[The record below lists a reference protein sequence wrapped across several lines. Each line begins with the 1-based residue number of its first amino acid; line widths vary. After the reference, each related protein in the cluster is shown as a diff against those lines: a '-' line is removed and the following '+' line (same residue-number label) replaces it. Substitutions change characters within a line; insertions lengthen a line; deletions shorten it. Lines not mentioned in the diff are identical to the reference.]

1 MPNDQKP
8 IKSSITRKQ
17 NLDNKPLKKAGDG
30 TMGFMLWSI
39 AGTVLAAC
47 SSPIFSDV
55 ADLTG
60 GGGSSGDTQ
69 GGSPGFVTNGRWAN
83 TDIYVADENGTRDPN
98 ADAVGITDGA
108 GNIIF
113 NDEYINLDTLGNGER
128 YMADLEGATEIS
140 TGRRGMSG
148 EELLSLPYHGG
159 VLIISPLTDLLAN
172 AYIETAP
179 QDMTR
184 EEFYQVTLDEIL
196 GQRPQFDTAGVAIA
210 GTESSV
216 VTVEDVLNAD
226 NYNPFAD
233 NNIAAELVSLASTTL
248 GLIEEEASSSTTTE
262 RVAALTNSLDDTRG
276 QLMTEADEDVLSFTL
291 DSDSSIRGID
301 DLDGDVNARVAV
313 AVARGGLPVVG
324 TPNGG
329 EAIPMTEGE
338 NFVLSRANSN
348 PVLLFGFE
356 DPFDNDVD
364 GQPGGER
371 EPGQLVGIYIEA
383 ASMGGDIAVMFGDA
397 TNNVALAGAD
407 RVAASDAAIPA
418 MTTVG
423 GVTFYFVSEANLDRL
438 VLRPTDGDFNT
449 ADESVNNPQIRFY
462 VHDGEHAT
470 LADGATT
477 LDGVG
482 MLEIEVA
489 NVNDAPVVT
498 DPGTALITST
508 SDSDLSGTFT
518 ASDIDGDTDF
528 RWSATPTSTP
538 YGEFSFPDP
547 ANPGAWT
554 FTLNEAAFDALPAG
568 MDVPLTFDITAND
581 GNGGVSDA
589 ATLTI
594 MLQGQNDAPT
604 DITTSVAALTASYDH
619 DGIPSNGIFIATLST
634 VDADTGDTHTYTR
647 GGMDGQYFSIR
658 DGNGVI
664 STEGTH
670 LWLDNDAPGR
680 AVGGTWQVAVT
691 STDSANAATSKTFSI
706 TRTDASTNL
715 APTDITTTATGTS
728 AALTAT
734 YDGNNVPD
742 GGNGGHVVATL
753 GTTDPNTG
761 DTHTYS
767 IVPVTGEASELF
779 DINGNELILSVSA
792 SPAPGDM
799 LEVTVRSTDAGG
811 LMVDKTF
818 TITRAGNADTATDT
832 LAIASEGARTHLL
845 IYGVEFRA
853 LEDGASGGH
862 IFFPVNDGGLEDV
875 SETSDDYGIHAS
887 TYSQASIA
895 DIWNTDTDTDAV
907 TNNNNGEIVR
917 QAYVATIIE
926 EMSTISAPAGNT
938 LAGWRTV
945 EPGGAPVNNEAN
957 GRRPFIVGTD
967 EADLVVTEG
976 TSDLTARGWLQVTGA
991 TGDIT
996 FSRAGGTGSFTAS
1009 GQLGSA
1015 AHTDTREYTFAGD
1028 YGDLVI
1034 DGDGDWVYTL
1044 GGTTAQNEALAALQ
1058 SGGTERFVVAAME
1071 TGGAMRTV
1079 TETISIIVN
1088 EAPAPLAVSSE
1099 GVRQHIFIYGVEFRA
1114 LEDDVGTPAG
1124 IFFNNAGAE
1133 TVTATGAR
1141 TLLTYGI
1148 RASSFSQADIAR
1160 IWNTDTTSSTNEGNS
1175 GGAFVATIIEEMSGI
1190 NTLAQWR
1197 IMETGGAEVTTSN
1210 GFRLFT
1216 AGTDEADRVVTE
1228 GDDLTASGWL
1238 QVTGG
1243 TGDIT
1248 YGNDATNG
1256 VTVTGQLGGASGT
1269 AAHTDTRTYTFVG
1282 DYGDLVI
1289 DGDGD
1294 WVYTLGGVAN
1304 SANAA
1309 TYQTNID
1316 GLNSAGTETF
1326 EVEITRGGVTVD
1338 QDIMITV
1345 NIAADATAL
1354 VVTNEAVRAFVIV
1367 NGVEFRVNTDGN
1379 APGDQADRVFF
1390 SATSVPGVN
1399 LIGGRIGVWVLDT
1412 DGSGNGD
1419 YSQANIARVFNDPT
1433 GYHHTLANLDI
1444 AAIILE
1450 EDNTAF
1456 TKGSTHNFSPAST
1469 TLDDAVTEDD
1479 AADSTARG
1487 FLQVMGATDADTYTY
1502 TGGTTTVIG
1511 TGTNEVTYQIFD
1523 GDYGQ
1528 LIVDVDGNW
1537 TYVIDNTRVAT
1548 QALISGGTAAIDD
1561 FEVIVTQTAGTG
1573 TGTPGIAM
1581 IDITVNGANDA
1592 PVLDAL
1598 TGAVIADSPDSAT
1611 GSTVTTG
1618 ALSGMFT
1625 ATDADTADT
1634 HMFIAAVAGAGGAGA
1649 EEDATLSGFTHRVD
1663 GNYGMLFYN
1672 GGSVSD
1678 AEAAY
1683 RYVPNEAAINGLAH
1697 NALETE
1703 SFEVTV
1709 TDGSATSAPR
1719 TLAFTIGGAN
1729 EVVAPGTLVV
1739 TSQSTD
1745 TTVTEDDAAD
1755 TTATGT
1761 LVVTDPP
1768 AGATYTYADIS
1779 DGTYGDLTINAA
1791 DGRWTY
1797 TIDNV
1802 DAQALDDG
1810 TTEDTITVTITE
1822 VIGGED
1828 GRTAIGT
1835 ITITVNG
1842 ADEAPLTVESEGVR
1856 EHILVYGVEFRAFA
1870 DGNLPIGGIFF
1881 PANTGAADRIV
1892 TSGSYLGIE
1901 VTTYSQANIARIW
1914 NTDDDSNAYVATII
1928 EEMSTISAPLGNTLA
1943 GWRTLEPGLTDASN
1957 SGTREFSLGTDEADR
1972 EVTEGSDL
1980 TASGWL
1986 QVTGGT
1992 GDITFGKDATSGV
2005 TVTGQLGGTSGNADH
2020 TDTRKYTYAGD
2031 YGDLVIDGD
2040 GDWVYTLGGV
2050 ANSANAAT
2058 YQTNIDGLNS
2068 AGTETFEVEITR
2080 GGEMVDQDIMITV
2093 NIAAD
2098 ATPALVVTSQSA
2110 DTTVTE
2116 DDSTDTTATGT
2127 LVVTNPPAGATYTYA
2142 GTFVGTYGELTI
2154 AANGT
2159 WTYTIN
2165 NAAAQAL
2172 DDGTT
2177 EVPIIVTIT
2186 EVIGGVNGRTDEETI
2201 TITVN
2206 GVDEALP
2213 NTLEVASEGVR
2224 SHLLIYGVEFRQL
2237 VDGANVDGA
2246 IDGRIFFPDNPNDVE
2261 SIISTTTGYFA
2272 IRTAD
2277 FSQANIANLWNT
2289 YTSDGNIVTQGLV
2302 ATIIEEMTT
2311 IPAGN
2316 TLAGWRT
2323 LEVGGAEVTNT
2334 NNGNRNFTLGT
2345 DDADLVV
2352 TEDTDLTASGWLK
2365 VTGGMG
2371 GDITYGG
2378 AMTGT
2383 NTPDITDDHIDTRK
2397 YTYVGKYGD
2406 LVIDGDG
2413 DWVYTLG
2420 GVANSANAATYRTA
2434 IADDLTSAG
2443 DTDQFTVTVS
2453 ETGTTGTE
2461 EEMITIVVNGA
2472 EAPAAAVTST
2482 ADSVDIGA
2490 SGQLTIT
2497 SATPGDNSED
2507 TIPEINIVLARDGSA
2522 GSAPALTVNN
2532 QVAHEISV
2540 RVTLASDDT
2549 TTDWEDIANLI
2560 NTGTVDGTG
2569 TNSPAEP
2576 YVTAVLNDPTTNGGV
2591 AIADGDLTTFTT
2603 APAVATT
2610 PDTAII
2616 GRNDPFETQLILTA
2630 VTPGDG
2636 DASATDAIPRI
2647 VVQYELHN
2655 QNNPNQATSTEKLTL
2670 RDGGVFDATAG
2681 EVTIDRTGETGRP
2694 DITVPEGT
2702 IFILLDGRSGST
2714 GATNVELVN
2723 FINTGNIQGT
2733 TGSANPLAAYVT
2745 AALPTTGSDEN
2756 IAGSSS
2762 AISISASN
2770 GELIGGLGTPGT
2782 NAREAFE
2789 TGAVLTGGAGTP
2801 DAIGFGPLQFT
2812 ARNPGSNSAS
2822 TTDDVPEIAVNLA
2835 RRASGDRNGDGAI
2848 VSVTG
2853 DAETRTIEVS
2863 TPFNFTLVTWGDIR
2877 DAIESHAPAS
2887 GISANDL
2894 IIIEERLSVGNIS
2907 NPLNVQDLL
2916 TYTLT
2921 GGTNAVTT
2929 TEPLFEIAE
2938 LTVVQDPNPGDA
2950 NILAGNTVVTNELFQ
2965 GGDGNDTIT
2974 TNGGNDVVIG
2984 GAGNDT
2990 ITLGALNAGA
3000 ETIVYRFTSD
3010 GSVWGGADG
3019 NDTVDGFEYGVDE
3032 LVLVDVSDSSPIVD
3046 LAAFDD
3052 DTARPRI
3059 SVFTGDGVL
3068 TVDALQITFGEGGAV
3083 LTINFVGNL
3092 PIIDSTATGADASRS
3107 IHEHVTQDDGIVRR
3121 YELND
3126 GSSLANVLG
3135 GDDFVEVGD
3144 VSQLPDG
3151 LDIL

>member
-1 MPNDQKP
+1 MANDYNRPNEFDRPNEIEQ
-8 IKSSITRKQ
+8 SSDR
-17 NLDNKPLKKAGDG
+17 NLEPTPNKDKKHAKKAGDG

-83 TDIYVADENGTRDPN
+83 TDIYVADENGFRVDESGTRDPN

-113 NDEYINLDTLGNGER
+113 NDEYITRDTLGNGER

-172 AYIETAP
+172 AYIEAAP

-184 EEFYQVTLDEIL
+184 EEFYQVTLDAIL
-196 GQRPQFDTAGVAIA
+196 GQRPQFDATTGDAIT
-210 GTESSV
+210 GTESSI

-248 GLIEEEASSSTTTE
+248 GLIEEEASDTSATE
-262 RVAALTNSLDDTRG
+262 RVEALTNSLDDTRG

-301 DLDGDVNARVAV
+301 DLDGDVNARVAD

-329 EAIPMTEGE
+329 EAIRMTEGE

-383 ASMGGDIAVMFGDA
+383 ASMGGDIAVMFGDD

-489 NVNDAPVVT
+489 NVNDAPVVN
-498 DPGTALITST
+498 PPAAVSITST

-518 ASDIDGDTDF
+518 ASDADGDMDF

-604 DITTSVAALTASYDH
+604 DITTSVAALVAGYDH
-619 DGIPSNGIFIATLST
+619 AGIPSNGIFIATLST

-647 GGMDGQYFSIR
+647 GGVDGQYFSIR
-658 DGNGVI
+658 DGSGTE
-664 STEGTH
+664 STDGTH
-670 LWLDNDAPGR
+670 LWLDSDAPGR
-680 AVGGTWQVAVT
+680 VVGGTWEVVVT

-706 TRTDASTNL
+706 TRADASTNL

-767 IVPVTGEASELF
+767 IVPVTGEASESF

-996 FSRAGGTGSFTAS
+996 FSRAGGTGSATLS

-1216 AGTDEADRVVTE
+1216 AGTDDADRVVTE

-1248 YGNDATNG
+1248 FGKDATSG
-1256 VTVTGQLGGASGT
+1256 FTASGQLGGASGT

-1309 TYQTNID
+1309 TYQTNIN

-1326 EVEITRGGVTVD
+1326 EVEITRGGEMVD

-1345 NIAADATAL
+1345 NIAADGA
-1354 VVTNEAVRAFVIV
+1354 NEAP
-1367 NGVEFRVNTDGN
+1367 TLS
-1379 APGDQADRVFF
+1379 APIPAD
-1390 SATSVPGVN
+1390 
-1399 LIGGRIGVWVLDT
+1399 
-1412 DGSGNGD
+1412 
-1419 YSQANIARVFNDPT
+1419 ND
-1433 GYHHTLANLDI
+1433 
-1444 AAIILE
+1444 
-1450 EDNTAF
+1450 
-1456 TKGSTHNFSPAST
+1456 
-1469 TLDDAVTEDD
+1469 VTEDD
-1479 AADSTARG
+1479 TGDATVTGALTFDDPDAGQDKSNLRVYVAAGATATDASTEVAP
-1487 FLQVMGATDADTYTY
+1487 GATGADTEVPVVGTYGSFMLTRTMAGDVTWTYTLDHTDADT
-1502 TGGTTTVIG
+1502 
-1511 TGTNEVTYQIFD
+1511 
-1523 GDYGQ
+1523 
-1528 LIVDVDGNW
+1528 
-1537 TYVIDNTRVAT
+1537 
-1548 QALISGGTAAIDD
+1548 QALGHGQSVTDQLAVIVYDAAGVDSGG
-1561 FEVIVTQTAGTG
+1561 EVITIDVTG
-1573 TGTPGIAM
+1573 
-1581 IDITVNGANDA
+1581 VNDA
-1592 PVLDAL
+1592 PVVDSLLDAAI
-1598 TGAVIADSPDSAT
+1598 TITDSGVPGADSR
-1611 GSTVTTG
+1611 VTTG
-1618 ALSGMFT
+1618 SLTGTFT
-1625 ATDADTADT
+1625 VTDDMGDT
-1634 HMFIAAVAGAGGAGA
+1634 HTFTTRGHGGAVGVQNG
-1649 EEDATLSGFTHRVD
+1649 ERSDDGFTHSVNGR
-1663 GNYGMLFYN
+1663 YGMLFYDDQS
-1672 GGSVSD
+1672 G
-1678 AEAAY
+1678 AY
-1683 RYVPNEAAINGLAH
+1683 EYVPD
-1697 NALETE
+1697 ETE
-1703 SFEVTV
+1703 IDALNDGDQPGDPFAIFATDNSGQANNMSTATPLLNVT
-1709 TDGSATSAPR
+1709 
-1719 TLAFTIGGAN
+1719 IIGAN
-1729 EVVAPGTLVV
+1729 EV
-1739 TSQSTD
+1739 
-1745 TTVTEDDAAD
+1745 AA
-1755 TTATGT
+1755 
-1761 LVVTDPP
+1761 L
-1768 AGATYTYADIS
+1768 
-1779 DGTYGDLTINAA
+1779 
-1791 DGRWTY
+1791 
-1797 TIDNV
+1797 
-1802 DAQALDDG
+1802 
-1810 TTEDTITVTITE
+1810 E
-1822 VIGGED
+1822 
-1828 GRTAIGT
+1828 
-1835 ITITVNG
+1835 
-1842 ADEAPLTVESEGVR
+1842 VESEGVR
-1856 EHILVYGVEFRAFA
+1856 EHILVYGVEFRASA
-1870 DGNLPIGGIFF
+1870 DGNLPVRGIFF
-1881 PANTGAADRIV
+1881 PANTAAADRIV
-1892 TSGSYLGIE
+1892 TSGTYLGIE

-1957 SGTREFSLGTDEADR
+1957 SGTRDFTLGTDEADR

-2005 TVTGQLGGTSGNADH
+2005 TVTGQLGGASGAAAH
-2020 TDTRKYTYAGD
+2020 TDTREYTYAGI

-2040 GDWVYTLGGV
+2040 GDWVYTLGGTD
-2050 ANSANAAT
+2050 AQNNA
-2058 YQTNIDGLNS
+2058 L
-2068 AGTETFEVEITR
+2068 
-2080 GGEMVDQDIMITV
+2080 
-2093 NIAAD
+2093 AAL
-2098 ATPALVVTSQSA
+2098 A
-2110 DTTVTE
+2110 
-2116 DDSTDTTATGT
+2116 STDTEMDPFTVEVSRGDEME
-2127 LVVTNPPAGATYTYA
+2127 
-2142 GTFVGTYGELTI
+2142 ELEI
-2154 AANGT
+2154 
-2159 WTYTIN
+2159 
-2165 NAAAQAL
+2165 
-2172 DDGTT
+2172 
-2177 EVPIIVTIT
+2177 E
-2186 EVIGGVNGRTDEETI
+2186 
-2201 TITVN
+2201 ITVN
-2206 GVDEALP
+2206 GVNDD
-2213 NTLEVASEGVR
+2213 VAPDSLTVESEGMR
-2224 SHLLIYGVEFRQL
+2224 QHLLIYGVEFRAL
-2237 VDGANVDGA
+2237 EDSVGAPGGIYFNNAG
-2246 IDGRIFFPDNPNDVE
+2246 VE
-2261 SIISTTTGYFA
+2261 TVTVTGVTGSFSYG
-2272 IRTAD
+2272 IRASS
-2277 FSQANIANLWNT
+2277 FSQADIARIWNT
-2289 YTSDGNIVTQGLV
+2289 DTTSSTNEGNSGGAFV
-2302 ATIIEEMTT
+2302 ATIIEEMS
-2311 IPAGN
+2311 IN
-2316 TLAGWRT
+2316 MLAEWRAM
-2323 LEVGGAEVTNT
+2323 EDGGAEVTT
-2334 NNGNRNFTLGT
+2334 DNGFRRFISGT
-2345 DDADLVV
+2345 DDADLMV
-2352 TEDTDLTASGWLK
+2352 TEDNDLTASGWLQ
-2365 VTGGMG
+2365 VTGGT
-2371 GDITYGG
+2371 GDITFGKDATSGVTVTGQLGG
-2378 AMTGT
+2378 ASGAAAHT
-2383 NTPDITDDHIDTRK
+2383 DTRE
-2397 YTYVGKYGD
+2397 YTYAGIYGD

-2420 GVANSANAATYRTA
+2420 GTDAQNNALAALAST
-2434 IADDLTSAG
+2434 
-2443 DTDQFTVTVS
+2443 DTEMDPFTVEVS
-2453 ETGTTGTE
+2453 RGDEME
-2461 EEMITIVVNGA
+2461 ELEIEITVNGA
-2472 EAPAAAVTST
+2472 DNLTVTNEAVRAFVIVNGVEFRVNTDGDERTAYEIDFGSTST
-2482 ADSVDIGA
+2482 AGRVNIININNDDVIELRATSSLHSSITPSDLHFSQANIARLFNAANLANLEVAAIILEGNDTNALANWDSSEDDTRYDFITASTALDLAVTEDDEADSTAHGFLEVTGGTGTYTYSGDFEGIYGDLIVDGDGNWTYVLNNTDDDTQALIGGQDGTDSFTIIVSDSSSPAIMGRQQIEITVNGADEVSPLTVESEGMRTHLLIYGVEFRQLVDGDDVVGGNNGVIFFPDNTNSAENIAHTTDGFGINTLTYSQANIANLWNTYTDNGNIVTQGLVATIIEENDIDTLTEWRTMEDGGAGVRGTFATRDFTLGTDEADTMVTEGSDLTASGWLHVTDTTTGDITFGEDETNGVTVTGQLGGA
-2490 SGQLTIT
+2490 SGSAAHTDTRKYTYAGIYGNLVIDGDGDWVYTLGGSEVQNNALAALTSTNGGTDPFEVTVRETGGAMRRKTEMIEIAVTGADVPAFATSRSGTMVTIT
-2497 SATPGDNSED
+2497 DTDRAADNVPAPVTG
-2507 TIPEINIVLARDGSA
+2507 TIS
-2522 GSAPALTVNN
+2522 LT
-2532 QVAHEISV
+2532 AE
-2540 RVTLASDDT
+2540 TDDT
-2549 TTDWEDIANLI
+2549 DLTWTIAEP
-2560 NTGTVDGTG
+2560 TVTG
-2569 TNSPAEP
+2569 TNEDAGHF
-2576 YVTAVLNDPTTNGGV
+2576 GGFS
-2591 AIADGDLTTFTT
+2591 LTSRPLGFSSGSILENIGRELEWTFT
-2603 APAVATT
+2603 P
-2610 PDTAII
+2610 
-2616 GRNDPFETQLILTA
+2616 RNINDLNTGESVVITRSITIMN
-2630 VTPGDG
+2630 GDG
-2636 DASATDAIPRI
+2636 MA
-2647 VVQYELHN
+2647 N
-2655 QNNPNQATSTEKLTL
+2655 QDL
-2670 RDGGVFDATAG
+2670 V
-2681 EVTIDRTGETGRP
+2681 
-2694 DITVPEGT
+2694 ITVNGFTPLFED
-2702 IFILLDGRSGST
+2702 DGLTPIT
-2714 GATNVELVN
+2714 GAA
-2723 FINTGNIQGT
+2723 GNEDLEGMDS
-2733 TGSANPLAAYVT
+2733 GSAN
-2745 AALPTTGSDEN
+2745 
-2756 IAGSSS
+2756 
-2762 AISISASN
+2762 
-2770 GELIGGLGTPGT
+2770 ELI
-2782 NAREAFE
+2782 
-2789 TGAVLTGGAGTP
+2789 
-2801 DAIGFGPLQFT
+2801 
-2812 ARNPGSNSAS
+2812 
-2822 TTDDVPEIAVNLA
+2822 
-2835 RRASGDRNGDGAI
+2835 
-2848 VSVTG
+2848 
-2853 DAETRTIEVS
+2853 
-2863 TPFNFTLVTWGDIR
+2863 
-2877 DAIESHAPAS
+2877 
-2887 GISANDL
+2887 
-2894 IIIEERLSVGNIS
+2894 
-2907 NPLNVQDLL
+2907 
-2916 TYTLT
+2916 
-2921 GGTNAVTT
+2921 
-2929 TEPLFEIAE
+2929 
-2938 LTVVQDPNPGDA
+2938 
-2950 NILAGNTVVTNELFQ
+2950 Q
-2965 GGDGNDTIT
+2965 GGDGRDIIETL
-2974 TNGGNDVVIG
+2974 GGNDVVIG
-2984 GAGNDT
+2984 GSGIDD
-2990 ITLGALNAGA
+2990 ITLGDPSVPAQAGA
-3000 ETIVYRFTSD
+3000 ETVVYRFESD
-3010 GSVWGGADG
+3010 GDRDQDGGWTATD
-3019 NDTVDGFEYGVDE
+3019 NYDVIRNFERGTDK
-3032 LVLVDVSDSSPIVD
+3032 LVLVDVHNQDGMGTGTPIASLDDLIADTNDRPVVNVVVDADSSKITHISIVFEVS
-3046 LAAFDD
+3046 AVV
-3052 DTARPRI
+3052 
-3059 SVFTGDGVL
+3059 SGD
-3068 TVDALQITFGEGGAV
+3068 IFSR
-3083 LTINFVGNL
+3083 TIEV
-3092 PIIDSTATGADASRS
+3092 
-3107 IHEHVTQDDGIVRR
+3107 
-3121 YELND
+3121 
-3126 GSSLANVLG
+3126 SLASDTRPDLTDFSIDQSDNNRLTDYDQLAELFG
-3135 GDDFVEVGD
+3135 GEEFLLVGD
-3144 VSQLPDG
+3144 ASQLPDG
-3151 LDIL
+3151 LEIL

>member
-1 MPNDQKP
+1 MANDYNRPNEFDRPNEIEQ
-8 IKSSITRKQ
+8 SSNR
-17 NLDNKPLKKAGDG
+17 NLEPTPNKDNKHAKKAGDG

-69 GGSPGFVTNGRWAN
+69 GGPDRFVTNGRWAN
-83 TDIYVADENGTRDPN
+83 TDIYVADENGFRVNERGIRDPN

-113 NDEYINLDTLGNGER
+113 NDEYITLNTLGNGER
-128 YMADLEGATEIS
+128 YIADLNGATELS
-140 TGRRGMSG
+140 TDREGMSG

-159 VLIISPLTDLLAN
+159 DLIISPLTDLLAN

-184 EEFYQVTLDEIL
+184 EEFYQVTLDAIL
-196 GQRPQFDTAGVAIA
+196 GQRPQFDATTGDAII
-210 GTESSV
+210 GTEASI

-226 NYNPFAD
+226 NYSPFAD

-248 GLIEEEASSSTTTE
+248 GFIEEEASDTSATE
-262 RVAALTNSLDDTRG
+262 RVEALTNSLDDTRG

-397 TNNVALAGAD
+397 TNNVALAMADD

-489 NVNDAPVVT
+489 NVNDAPVVN
-498 DPGTALITST
+498 PPAAVSITSNT
-508 SDSDLSGTFT
+508 GSASGTFT
-518 ASDIDGDTDF
+518 ASDADGDMDF

-538 YGEFSFPDP
+538 YGEFSFTDP
-547 ANPGAWT
+547 EGGAWT

-581 GNGGVSDA
+581 DNGGVSDA

-658 DGNGVI
+658 DGSGTE
-664 STEGTH
+664 STDGTH
-670 LWLDNDAPGR
+670 LWLDSDAPGR

-706 TRTDASTNL
+706 TRADASTNL

-907 TNNNNGEIVR
+907 INNNNGEIVR

-996 FSRAGGTGSFTAS
+996 FSRAGGTGSATVS

-1044 GGTTAQNEALAALQ
+1044 GGTTAQNDALAALQ

-1071 TGGAMRTV
+1071 TGGAMRAV

-1133 TVTATGAR
+1133 TVTVTGGS
-1141 TLLTYGI
+1141 TFLTYGI

-1197 IMETGGAEVTTSN
+1197 IMETGGAEVTTSS
-1210 GFRLFT
+1210 GFRRFT
-1216 AGTDEADRVVTE
+1216 PGTDDADRVVTE

-1248 YGNDATNG
+1248 FRNG
-1256 VTVTGQLGGASGT
+1256 GMGGFTASGQLGG
-1269 AAHTDTRTYTFVG
+1269 AAHTDTREYTFVG
-1282 DYGDLVI
+1282 TYGNLVI

-1294 WVYTLGGVAN
+1294 WVYTLGGTTAQDEAVEALT
-1304 SANAA
+1304 SLIGGAE
-1309 TYQTNID
+1309 I
-1316 GLNSAGTETF
+1316 F
-1326 EVEITRGGVTVD
+1326 EVEITRGGAMVD
-1338 QDIMITV
+1338 QEIVITV
-1345 NIAADATAL
+1345 NGVGEAETSL
-1354 VVTNEAVRAFVIV
+1354 VVTNEAVRAFVVI
-1367 NGVEFRVNTDGN
+1367 NGVEFRINADGN
-1379 APGDQADRVFF
+1379 APADQADRVFF
-1390 SATSVPGVN
+1390 STTSIPGVN
-1399 LIGGRIGVWVLDT
+1399 FNDGRIAVWVLGI
-1412 DGSGNGD
+1412 DGRGNGD
-1419 YSQANIARVFNDPT
+1419 FSQANIARLFNE
-1433 GYHHTLANLDI
+1433 GNLANLDI

-1450 EDNTAF
+1450 EDTTAF
-1456 TKGSTHNFSPAST
+1456 TRGSTHNFSSVST

-1487 FLQVMGATDADTYTY
+1487 FLQVTGATDADTYTY

-1511 TGTNEVTYQIFD
+1511 TGTNEVTYQIFN
-1523 GDYGQ
+1523 GIYGE
-1528 LIVDVDGNW
+1528 LIVDGDGNW
-1537 TYVIDNTRVAT
+1537 TYVIDNTRQVT
-1548 QALISGGTAAIDD
+1548 QDLSSGGPAAIDA
-1561 FEVIVTQTAGTG
+1561 FEVIVTQTAGSG
-1573 TGTPGIAM
+1573 AGTPGTAM
-1581 IDITVNGANDA
+1581 IDITVNG
-1592 PVLDAL
+1592 V
-1598 TGAVIADSPDSAT
+1598 
-1611 GSTVTTG
+1611 
-1618 ALSGMFT
+1618 
-1625 ATDADTADT
+1625 
-1634 HMFIAAVAGAGGAGA
+1634 
-1649 EEDATLSGFTHRVD
+1649 
-1663 GNYGMLFYN
+1663 
-1672 GGSVSD
+1672 
-1678 AEAAY
+1678 
-1683 RYVPNEAAINGLAH
+1683 
-1697 NALETE
+1697 
-1703 SFEVTV
+1703 
-1709 TDGSATSAPR
+1709 
-1719 TLAFTIGGAN
+1719 
-1729 EVVAPGTLVV
+1729 
-1739 TSQSTD
+1739 
-1745 TTVTEDDAAD
+1745 
-1755 TTATGT
+1755 
-1761 LVVTDPP
+1761 
-1768 AGATYTYADIS
+1768 
-1779 DGTYGDLTINAA
+1779 
-1791 DGRWTY
+1791 
-1797 TIDNV
+1797 
-1802 DAQALDDG
+1802 
-1810 TTEDTITVTITE
+1810 
-1822 VIGGED
+1822 
-1828 GRTAIGT
+1828 
-1835 ITITVNG
+1835 
-1842 ADEAPLTVESEGVR
+1842 DEALPNTLEVASEGAR
-1856 EHILVYGVEFRAFA
+1856 EHLLIYGVEFRALE
-1870 DGNLPIGGIFF
+1870 DGVGAPAGIYFNN
-1881 PANTGAADRIV
+1881 AGAETVTVTGV
-1892 TSGSYLGIE
+1892 TGSFSYGIRASSF
-1901 VTTYSQANIARIW
+1901 SQADIARIW
-1914 NTDDDSNAYVATII
+1914 NTDTTSSTNEGNSGGAFVATII
-1928 EEMSTISAPLGNTLA
+1928 EENDINTLA
-1943 GWRTLEPGLTDASN
+1943 EWRAMEDGGAEVTTGN
-1957 SGTREFSLGTDEADR
+1957 GFRRFISGTDDADLV
-1972 EVTEGSDL
+1972 VTEDNDL

-1986 QVTGGT
+1986 QVTGAT
-1992 GDITFGKDATSGV
+1992 GDNYTFGAGGTSRV
-2005 TVTGQLGGTSGNADH
+2005 TVTGELGGASGSAAN

-2031 YGDLVIDGD
+2031 YGNLVIDGD
-2040 GDWVYTLGGV
+2040 GDWVYTLGGTD
-2050 ANSANAAT
+2050 AQNNALAALT
-2058 YQTNIDGLNS
+2058 PMNG
-2068 AGTETFEVEITR
+2068 GTETFDVTVRETGGAMRTAPETISIIVNGADNLTVTNEAVRAFVIVNGVEFRVNTDGDERTAYEIDFRSTSDAGR
-2080 GGEMVDQDIMITV
+2080 V
-2093 NIAAD
+2093 NINNDDLIELRATSTANQFASPSDPHFSQANIARLFNAANL
-2098 ATPALVVTSQSA
+2098 ANLEVAAIILEGNTTNALANWDSSEI
-2110 DTTVTE
+2110 DTRYDFITASTALDLAVTE
-2116 DDSTDTTATGT
+2116 DDEADSTAHGFLEVTGGT
-2127 LVVTNPPAGATYTYA
+2127 GSYTYS
-2142 GTFVGTYGELTI
+2142 GDFEGIYGDLI
-2154 AANGT
+2154 VDGDGN
-2159 WTYTIN
+2159 WTYVLDNTDDDT
-2165 NAAAQAL
+2165 QAL
-2172 DDGTT
+2172 VNGQDETDSFT
-2177 EVPIIVTIT
+2177 IIVSDSSSPAIM
-2186 EVIGGVNGRTDEETI
+2186 GRQQIE
-2201 TITVN
+2201 ITVN
-2206 GVDEALP
+2206 GVDEAPVALP

-2443 DTDQFTVTVS
+2443 DTDEFTVTVS

-2507 TIPEINIVLARDGSA
+2507 TIPEINFVLARDGSA
-2522 GSAPALTVNN
+2522 GSAPTLTVNN

-2610 PDTAII
+2610 PDTAILGI
-2616 GRNDPFETQLILTA
+2616 NDPFQTLLTLTA

-2647 VVQYELHN
+2647 VFLYERYPDA
-2655 QNNPNQATSTEKLTL
+2655 NPNRPTSAEKLTL

-2681 EVTIDRTGETGRP
+2681 EITIDRSAETGRS

-2702 IFILLDGRSGST
+2702 ILIFLEGRSGSS
-2714 GATNVELVN
+2714 GATVAEIVN
-2723 FINTGNIQGT
+2723 FINTGNVQGT
-2733 TGSANPLAAYVT
+2733 QGTNPLAAYIT
-2745 AALPTTGSDEN
+2745 AALPTTGSDQDM
-2756 IAGSSS
+2756 AGSSRLG
-2762 AISISASN
+2762 AISRSS

-2801 DAIGFGPLQFT
+2801 DAISLGPLQFT
-2812 ARNPGSNSAS
+2812 ARNPGSNSLS
-2822 TTDDVPEIAVNLA
+2822 TTDDVPEIVFNLA
-2835 RRASGDRNGDGAI
+2835 RRGNGDRDGDGAI

-2853 DAETRTIEVS
+2853 DAETMTIGIS
-2863 TPFNFTLVTWGDIR
+2863 APFNFLSVSWNDIK
-2877 DAIESHAPAS
+2877 DAIEANTE
-2887 GISANDL
+2887 ANDL
-2894 IIIEERLSVGNIS
+2894 IIVAERLSSGDLTNNI
-2907 NPLNVQDLL
+2907 NLGDFG

-2929 TEPLFEIAE
+2929 TEPLFEIDE
-2938 LTVVQDPNPGDA
+2938 LTVVADVNHGIA
-2950 NILAGNTVVTNELFQ
+2950 NTLAGNTVVTNELFQ

-2984 GAGNDT
+2984 GAGTDT
-2990 ITLGALNAGA
+2990 ITLGAPNAGA

-3010 GSVWGGADG
+3010 GNVWGGADG
-3019 NDTVDGFEYGVDE
+3019 SDTVDGFEYGVDE

-3052 DTARPRI
+3052 DTDRPRI

-3107 IHEHVTQDDGIVRR
+3107 IHEHVTQDDGIARR

-3126 GSSLANVLG
+3126 GSSLAEVLG

-3144 VSQLPDG
+3144 VSQLPEG